1 MEAMR
6 DARPGMAEYELQA
19 VAEYVFTK
27 GGAFGPAYFA
37 LVATGTNTYYSHYH
51 RNTAILR
58 DGDLVQFDYAPDYK
72 YYQSDVTRVF
82 PANGKFTPRQRE
94 FYTIYLQL
102 YRALMTSIAVHATPS
117 DVVRKAVA
125 KMDAIMASFPFTDAA
140 IKEAALAFV
149 EGYRSRTNV
158 PGLGHSVGMEVHDV
172 GGLQAETLEPGRI
185 FTIEPT
191 MRIDAERLSIRL
203 EDMIRITDTGYEN
216 MSAFVPTDIEAI
228 ERLMAEPGLSD
239 AALKLPTQ

>member
-72 YYQSDVTRVF
+72 ST
-82 PANGKFTPRQRE
+82 
-94 FYTIYLQL
+94 
-102 YRALMTSIAVHATPS
+102 
-117 DVVRKAVA
+117 
-125 KMDAIMASFPFTDAA
+125 
-140 IKEAALAFV
+140 
-149 EGYRSRTNV
+149 SRTSRACS
-158 PGLGHSVGMEVHDV
+158 PRTAGSRR
-172 GGLQAETLEPGRI
+172 A
-185 FTIEPT
+185 
-191 MRIDAERLSIRL
+191 
-203 EDMIRITDTGYEN
+203 
-216 MSAFVPTDIEAI
+216 SASSTRSTCGCIA
-228 ERLMAEPGLSD
+228 RS
-239 AALKLPTQ
+239 